1 MKPFSISKTYEE
13 NNVRTVYI
21 NPLPDKYCSFDCVF
35 CPLGRT
41 THKTDTSYKFEG
53 TEDFLI
59 QLRNKLSGEK
69 IDEVFIN
76 PAGEGL
82 ANSELGKVI
91 GLIKSF
97 GCRIKILSNGY
108 VVNRKENQELLRLC
122 DEVVVELMTVT
133 EEDFQRLNRP
143 LEGYTLKAYV
153 DNMAAFNR
161 SFDGQLTLSIT
172 LLKKYSD
179 SEAALSFFRDAID
192 RIKPDKVYFETP
204 EEEKLRKALGVD
216 EETLDRFRKELEL

>member
-1 MKPFSISKTYEE
+1 MKPYWISEIHEE

-41 THKTDTSYKFEG
+41 THKTDNGYRFEG

-59 QLRNKLSGEK
+59 RLRNKLSGEK

-76 PAGEGL
+76 PTGEGL

-91 GLIKSF
+91 ELIKSF

-108 VVNRKENQELLRLC
+108 VVNRKENRELLWLC
-122 DEVVVELMTVT
+122 DEVVGELMTVT

-143 LEGYTLKAYV
+143 LEGYTLNAYV

-179 SEAALSFFRDAID
+179 NEAALSFFRDAID
-192 RIKPDKVYFETP
+192 KIKPDNVYFETP
-204 EEEKLRKALGVD
+204 EEGKLAEAFGVGS
-216 EETLDRFRKELEL
+216 ETLEKFQKELGI